1 MRKYSFILG
10 LFSIAILLVSCNKE
24 EKNSIDTSKAIRG
37 GNYLQAANFGEV
49 SKLNIKNSDQ
59 FVTEKFEN
67 GIASFKY
74 SIPEGRSLK
83 SVTDYRGQ
91 TTEIKLNEPIFA
103 EFEEGEYLL
112 EFSYLFKLEN
122 PDEVQSAM
130 QNINMLLHYAEVNV
144 REDDLI
150 PVPVPREFEL
160 GSGGDVPMNNEWAT
174 YRTTIS
180 IRTMETA
187 WMDEHPNVY
196 ANINFELK
204 NISKINNNTFF
215 VKDIKL
221 IKK

>member
-1 MRKYSFILG
+1 M
-10 LFSIAILLVSCNKE
+10 LLVSCDKE

-37 GNYLQAANFGEV
+37 GNYLQSANFEDV

-74 SIPEGRSLK
+74 SIPEGRSFE
-83 SVTDYRGQ
+83 SVADYKGQ

-112 EFSYLFKLEN
+112 EFSYLFELEN
-122 PDEVQSAM
+122 PEELQSAM
-130 QNINMLLHYAEVNV
+130 QNINMVLHYAEINV
-144 REDDLI
+144 IDDDVI
-150 PVPVPREFEL
+150 PVPVPLEFKL
-160 GSGGDVPMNNEWAT
+160 GSGGDVPMNDEWST
-174 YRTTIS
+174 YKTTMN
-180 IRTMETA
+180 IRTSVTA
-187 WMDEHPNVY
+187 WRDKHPNVY
-196 ANINFELK
+196 ANISFELK